1 MSIQRNSSSAPMAR
15 HHILAQGQVQGVGF
29 RPFIYRLAHKYTL
42 TGHVNNTAQGVHI
55 EVQGPLD
62 ILHAFSHE
70 LQNDL
75 PPLAKLTHFA
85 VNTMDVQPQEEVFS
99 IIHSESSPDGTH
111 SVLISPDM
119 GLCPQCQEDMQ
130 NLHSARFMYA
140 FTNCTNCGPRY
151 TITHSIPYDRP
162 HTSMACFPLCPSCQA
177 EYDNPMD
184 RRFHAQPNACP
195 QCGPKVWLVEAKQ
208 CADAHATQIAHCPQD
223 QEALQNLAHRLL
235 QGQLAAMKGLGGFH
249 LTCHACD
256 VSAIERLRL
265 QKNRPHK
272 PLAVMVADM
281 TTAHM
286 VAHISPQEEALLA
299 SQEKPIVLCQRKAL
313 LPDILA
319 PDTDTIGLVLPYTPL
334 HTALFQ
340 HLQSATTPQQ
350 HPPALVMTSGNAA
363 GEPLCLGNREALQ
376 RLAPMA
382 DVFLLHNRDILI
394 RNDDSVC
401 AVHNLTDDASQTVF
415 LRRARGYVP
424 RPTPLPHWAK
434 EAPTIMGMGA
444 ELKNT
449 LCLTRQDAAFVS
461 QHMGDMQNLSTGN
474 FYRQVHEHMEMLLQV
489 KATCVVHDAHPD
501 FFTTHVAQELASQRS
516 IPCHALQHHFAHAYA
531 VLAEHGHEGPALA
544 LSLDGT
550 GYGLDG
556 TIWGGELLHIQ
567 GSTHARL
574 GRLSPFALVG
584 GERAIREPWRMA
596 VTLAQ
601 GTKHEAHFCQA
612 EPMAA
617 AVLEM
622 LAKNIHCPQT
632 SSVGRLFDAV
642 SAGLGLCQ
650 RTTYE
655 GQAAIRLEHVQKALW
670 QKNTSPLSET
680 QLMSYAPQ
688 RQNQLWEVDGKA
700 LFTQVMDYAEMHGT
714 AAAAQLFHGLVA
726 QGFSHMAQLAAKE
739 HDIYTIVLCGGVMQ
753 NATLHR
759 LLYSQLTR
767 MGFTVLTAQD
777 IPANDGGIA
786 LGQAYYG
793 LLRWHETC

>member
-1 MSIQRNSSSAPMAR
+1 MSIQRNSSSAPVAR

-29 RPFIYRLAHKYTL
+29 RPFIYRLAHKYAL

-62 ILHAFSHE
+62 ILHAFSQDI
-70 LQNDL
+70 QNEL
-75 PPLAKLTHFA
+75 PPLAKLTLFD
-85 VNTMDVQPQEEVFS
+85 VNTLQVQPQEENFS
-99 IIHSESSPDGTH
+99 IIHSKASQDGTH
-111 SVLISPDM
+111 SVLISSDM
-119 GLCPQCQEDMQ
+119 SLCPQCQEDMQ
-130 NLHSARFMYA
+130 NPHGARFMYP

-195 QCGPKVWLVEAKQ
+195 QCGPKVWLVEAK
-208 CADAHATQIAHCPQD
+208 CTDAHATELAHCTQD
-223 QEALQNLAHRLL
+223 QEALQKLAHRLL

-256 VSAIERLRL
+256 IQAIERLRL

-281 TTAHM
+281 ATAHLL
-286 VAHISPQEEALLA
+286 AHISAQEEALLM

-319 PDTDTIGLVLPYTPL
+319 PDTDTIGLMLPYTPL

-340 HLQSATTPQQ
+340 HLQSATTAQQ
-350 HPPALVMTSGNAA
+350 QPLALVMTSGNAA

-376 RLAPMA
+376 RLAPMV

-401 AVHNLTDDASQTVF
+401 TVHHLTDTIQQSVF

-424 RPTPLPHWAK
+424 RPTALPHWAK

-489 KATCVVHDAHPD
+489 KAACVVHDAHPD
-501 FFTTHVAQELASQRS
+501 FFTTHVAQELSEQRN

-531 VLAEHGHEGPALA
+531 VLADHGHEGPALA

-556 TIWGGELLHIQ
+556 TIWGGELLHIH
-567 GSTHARL
+567 GSTHTRL

-584 GERAIREPWRMA
+584 GERAIHEPWRMA

-601 GTKHEAHFCQA
+601 GTAHETRLCQA
-612 EPMAA
+612 NPMAA

-650 RTTYE
+650 RITHE
-655 GQAAIRLEHVQKALW
+655 GQAAIRLEHIQKALW
-670 QKNTSPLSET
+670 QENTSSLSET
-680 QLMSYAPQ
+680 QLLSCAPQ
-688 RQNQLWEVDGKA
+688 KQNELWEIDSKA
-700 LFTQVMDYAEMHGT
+700 LFTQTMDYAKVHGV
-714 AAAAQLFHGLVA
+714 AAAAQLFHLLVGH
-726 QGFSHMAQLAAKE
+726 GFSHMVQLAAKE
-739 HDIYTIVLCGGVMQ
+739 HDIHTIALCGGVMQ